1 MHRFLR
7 PILFAAAAL
16 SFPAAAQTP
25 PTQGWPANR
34 APAAPAQTPLAPPAA
49 AAPAPAPAPAANA
62 PIPLPLW
69 FTEIDTAKKGEV
81 SRPDF
86 LTYRMKT
93 FVELD
98 ANKDGKLTLDEF
110 LAAAPPIKTAETPE
124 QMLQRLDTNHDGKV
138 SIDEF
143 RAPQLATFNKVDAN
157 HDGVVTPAEFQAA
170 QKRK

>member
-1 MHRFLR
+1 MKAVLV
-7 PILFAAAAL
+7 LSAAMIV
-16 SFPAAAQTP
+16 
-25 PTQGWPANR
+25 
-34 APAAPAQTPLAPPAA
+34 AAPAIAQKGKPVSRADYVKNIDARFGAVDTNHDGKITREELVAA
-49 AAPAPAPAPAANA
+49 QQRDLQQANA
-62 PIPLPLW
+62 KIRQDLEAKFRQL
-69 FTEIDTAKKGEV
+69 DT
-81 SRPDF
+81 
-86 LTYRMKT
+86 
-93 FVELD
+93 
-98 ANKDGKLTLDEF
+98 NKDGKLTLDEF